1 MDHYKAVTRIF
12 DNTTLAKFYVCL
24 EEDLRHNMQKL
35 NPSVRVADMTEGF
48 LLAVVKRLEVK
59 EESKLDH
66 NIKIG
71 LLLRSPGTSVGTCH
85 ANLNGTAAT
94 YLPKPYQTFLLSSC
108 SSGTVALALS
118 DSCFLLRN
126 PWKPNYFS
134 SCISHFQTP
143 HPFRFSPDLL

>member
-71 LLLRSPGTSVGTCH
+71 LLLWSPGTSVG
-85 ANLNGTAAT
+85 
-94 YLPKPYQTFLLSSC
+94 LLLTIC
-108 SSGTVALALS
+108 
-118 DSCFLLRN
+118 
-126 PWKPNYFS
+126 
-134 SCISHFQTP
+134 
-143 HPFRFSPDLL
+143 